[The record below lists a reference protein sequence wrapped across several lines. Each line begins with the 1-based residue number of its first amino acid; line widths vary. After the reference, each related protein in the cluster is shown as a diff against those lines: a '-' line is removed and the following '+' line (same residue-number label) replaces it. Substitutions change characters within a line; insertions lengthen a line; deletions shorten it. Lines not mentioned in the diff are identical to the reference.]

1 MSAIQNLPPF
11 ISPLQYENYEVP
23 RFADRGSPPTL
34 SNLSA
39 TIPFNIALFISIF
52 IAHYNVALLKKAID
66 FRIDRGESQLF
77 GSICRRIHS
86 TYIRQRR
93 LLPHSNQWQEGGTT
107 TYFPSALLLPLLPY
121 YLVVAGL
128 PTGTA
133 AVGQLFFPKTASKQP
148 PVNIEAALRRNPYNT
163 AFHSSSSSS
172 SFLHWQALITMLCLL
187 RLQQLLLRP
196 PPVRQY

>member
-1 MSAIQNLPPF
+1 MNLKTSAEVINDIISKWRKNSNYKYSQNICFCQNAIQNLPPF

-93 LLPHSNQWQEGGTT
+93 LLPHSNQW
-107 TYFPSALLLPLLPY
+107 
-121 YLVVAGL
+121 
-128 PTGTA
+128 
-133 AVGQLFFPKTASKQP
+133 
-148 PVNIEAALRRNPYNT
+148 
-163 AFHSSSSSS
+163 
-172 SFLHWQALITMLCLL
+172 
-187 RLQQLLLRP
+187 
-196 PPVRQY
+196 